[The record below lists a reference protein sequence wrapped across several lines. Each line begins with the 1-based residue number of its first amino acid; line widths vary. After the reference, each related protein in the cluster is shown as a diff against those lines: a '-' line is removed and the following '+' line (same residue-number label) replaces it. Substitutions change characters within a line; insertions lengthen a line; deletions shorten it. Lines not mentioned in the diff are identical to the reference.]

1 MDNKKS
7 INPDDF
13 ITVIVE
19 NTNDIEAWLPI
30 LSKIV
35 KSDNSIIEV
44 YSALA
49 YNDDFTKIKKAREPM
64 YSIQIATNVEVF
76 NEYLDFFA
84 ERTNENDIISVWK
97 SVEEL
102 NELIDEKAEE

>member
-1 MDNKKS
+1 MDKKKS

-35 KSDNSIIEV
+35 ESDNSIIEV

-49 YNDDFTKIKKAREPM
+49 LMSTDL
-64 YSIQIATNVEVF
+64 SG
-76 NEYLDFFA
+76 
-84 ERTNENDIISVWK
+84 
-97 SVEEL
+97 
-102 NELIDEKAEE
+102 